1 MNTYLGDT
9 LVPNIGMVVPTPDF
23 KRNATARTRPS
34 TGYKQTQVLY
44 LNSANV
50 MLVI

>member
-34 TGYKQTQVLY
+34 TGYKQTQVL
-44 LNSANV
+44 
-50 MLVI
+50 